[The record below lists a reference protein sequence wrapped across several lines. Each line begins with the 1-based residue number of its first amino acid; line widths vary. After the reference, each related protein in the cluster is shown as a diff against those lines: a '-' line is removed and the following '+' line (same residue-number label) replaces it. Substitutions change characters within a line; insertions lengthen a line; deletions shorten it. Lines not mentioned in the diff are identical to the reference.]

1 MPINVF
7 GNSSNNSEQKIDT
20 SLFVQKPYLRTNYIE
35 SNIEEDIDLKNQY
48 RIKNLPDPISIGE
61 PASKQYVDIKFND
74 SSIIK
79 NTAHVDFN
87 DKNLDN
93 VRFVKVNSMPAV
105 GEHLTAKYYVDKTI
119 SDRVNEQSLLR
130 LDPDEKLEQG
140 SIILNSALTT
150 PKTILELPT
159 KNYVD
164 NKFND
169 SSIIKNIDNVDF
181 NDKDIDN
188 VRWIKVNKWPRDGE
202 HLTPKVYVDNAIHES
217 SLLRLHR
224 DEKLKLDK
232 QDSILLDSILIPP
245 NTIIEL
251 PTKSYVDSLHEINR
265 DRRDLSSVFNDQDNE
280 FDNNKL
286 TNSDS
291 ITVNRDPNLDNEL
304 SNKKYVDDSIRE
316 GTILRFNQT
325 LENYL
330 KVSVGN
336 DTYNLTKYN
345 KIQITDTSEMK
356 YPNIGSDLL
365 QKWNI
370 KCNNKNNVSKVGDF
384 IKSTKTHS
392 PTGYSGATSLPPIG
406 NSFMYI
412 ETSSNNHGSN
422 VFVSWE
428 RTDIIQIS
436 NITFYYNRFSILTND
451 NLKNMGRFR
460 IQLLLHD
467 NTWSTQYTIDKNTQY
482 SDSESEWKLLNLDFT
497 VENYGIK
504 LILDK
509 IDTSHSD
516 MRFCKHYNNTFCILS
531 LHKYICKYSYLKW
544 II

>member
-35 SNIEEDIDLKNQY
+35 STIEEDIDLKSQY
-48 RIKNLPDPISIGE
+48 RIKNLPNPVSIGE
-61 PASKQYVDIKFND
+61 AVSKQYVDNKLD
-74 SSIIK
+74 DPSIIK

-105 GEHLTAKYYVDKTI
+105 GEHLTAKYYVDKAI
-119 SDRVNEQSLLR
+119 SDRVNEQ
-130 LDPDEKLEQG
+130 
-140 SIILNSALTT
+140 
-150 PKTILELPT
+150 
-159 KNYVD
+159 
-164 NKFND
+164 
-169 SSIIKNIDNVDF
+169 
-181 NDKDIDN
+181 
-188 VRWIKVNKWPRDGE
+188 
-202 HLTPKVYVDNAIHES
+202 

-224 DEKLKLDK
+224 DEKLKLDE

-245 NTIIEL
+245 NAIIEL

-265 DRRDLSSVFNDQDNE
+265 DRRDLSSLFNDQDSE

-286 TNSDS
+286 TNLDS
-291 ITVNRDPNLDNEL
+291 ITVNRNPNLDNEL
-304 SNKKYVDDSIRE
+304 SNKKYVDDSIGE
-316 GTILRFNQT
+316 GTLLRFNQT

-336 DTYNLTKYN
+336 DIYNLTKYD
-345 KIQITDTSEMK
+345 KIQIIDTTEIK

-370 KCNNKNNVSKVGDF
+370 KCNNKSNISKLGDF
-384 IKSTKTHS
+384 IKSTKTNS
-392 PTGYSGATSLPPIG
+392 PTGYSGASSLPPIG

-436 NITFYYNRFSILTND
+436 NITLYFNRFSILTND

-460 IQLLLHD
+460 IQLLLDD
-467 NTWSTQYTIDKNTQY
+467 NTWSTQYTIAKNTQY
-482 SDSESEWKLLNLDFT
+482 SNSETEWKILNLDFT
-497 VENYGIK
+497 TENYGIK
-504 LILDK
+504 LILDQ
-509 IDTSHSD
+509 IDTAHSD
-516 MRFCKHYNNTFCILS
+516 MCFSNITITHSVY
-531 LHKYICKYSYLKW
+531 
-544 II
+544 